1 MTRARKTVVT
11 PAVVVGSGLGALGA
25 LRLLHRSGIPTFLI
39 PAVPSHES
47 RSRWAR
53 PLPGTG
59 ATLASASLPEILS
72 QCSLERAALI
82 PCSDAVLSAIA
93 QLPEALSRRFPSSTP
108 PAQAVAS
115 LARKDNFAIL
125 LDALD
130 VPRPT
135 TLIVHQPQ
143 DLERF
148 ADLPFTHLFL
158 KPVDSAS
165 FMRSYGVKACR
176 VRDMNDA
183 RTQLA
188 KVLGDGHRVVVQE
201 YVAGPGSNHY
211 LIDGFIDAGG
221 TVRAL
226 FARRR
231 LRMYPPDFGDSTHMV
246 SVPLSEV
253 GPAVES
259 LRTILAAVGY
269 RGIFSAEFK
278 KDERDGLFKI
288 LEVNARVWI
297 YVEFAGR
304 CGVDVC
310 TMSYQDALGLPISA
324 PGDYRTGVRLV
335 SPYLD
340 LAAVRYAWRQGQM
353 TAGAWLRSWAGAQQ
367 PTFNFSDPMP
377 AIADWYE
384 VSRKLLR
391 RAVRGEPAES

>member
-1 MTRARKTVVT
+1 M
-11 PAVVVGSGLGALGA
+11 GALGA
-25 LRLLHRSGIPTFLI
+25 LRLLRRAGIPTFSI

-53 PLPGTG
+53 RLPGTR
-59 ATLASASLPEILS
+59 ATLATTSLADILS
-72 QCSLERAALI
+72 ACSLERAALI
-82 PCSDAVLSAIA
+82 PCSDAVLSAVA
-93 QLPEALSRRFPSSTP
+93 QLPGSLASRFPSSTP
-108 PAQAVAS
+108 SAQAVAQ
-115 LARKDNFAIL
+115 LARKDKFATL

-130 VPRPT
+130 VPHPV
-135 TLIVHQPQ
+135 TLLLDEPR

-176 VRDMNDA
+176 VRDMSDA

-188 KVLGDGHRVVVQE
+188 KVHADGHRVVVQE
-201 YVAGPGSNHY
+201 YVPGPGSNHY
-211 LIDGFIDAGG
+211 LIDGFVDAGG

-253 GPAVES
+253 EPAVAT
-259 LRTILAAVGY
+259 LRTIVAAVGY
-269 RGIFSAEFK
+269 RGIFSGEFK
-278 KDERDGLFKI
+278 RDERDGLFKI

-310 TMSYQDALGLPISA
+310 TMSYRDALGLGVSEPA
-324 PGDYRTGVRLV
+324 DYRAGVRLV

-340 LAAVRYAWRQGQM
+340 LAAVRYAWRRGEM
-353 TAGAWLRSWAGAQQ
+353 SPRAWLRSWAGAQQ
-367 PTFNFSDPMP
+367 PTFNLSDPLP
-377 AIADWYE
+377 AIFDWYDL
-384 VSRKLLR
+384 SRKVLR
-391 RAVRGEPAES
+391 RALRGGPDAS

>member
-1 MTRARKTVVT
+1 MAWETVLT

-25 LRLLHRSGIPTFLI
+25 LRLLRRAGIPTFSI

-47 RSRWAR
+47 RSRWAQR
-53 PLPGTG
+53 LPGSG
-59 ATLASASLPEILS
+59 ATLASASLPEILAS
-72 QCSLERAALI
+72 CSLEHAALI
-82 PCSDAVLSAIA
+82 ACSDAVLSAIA
-93 QLPEALSRRFPSSTP
+93 QLPEPLSRRFPSSTP
-108 PAQAVAS
+108 QPQAVAA
-115 LARKDNFAIL
+115 LARKDQFAIL

-135 TLIVHQPQ
+135 TLVIDDPS

-148 ADLPFTHLFL
+148 ADLQFTHLFL

-183 RTQLA
+183 RAQLA
-188 KVLGDGHRVVVQE
+188 KLSGDGHRVVVQE

-253 GPAVES
+253 APAVES

-269 RGIFSAEFK
+269 RGIFSGEFK
-278 KDERDGLFKI
+278 RDERDGLFKI

-324 PGDYRTGVRLV
+324 PLHYRTGVRLV

-340 LAAVRYAWRQGQM
+340 LAAVRYAWRRGEM
-353 TAGAWLRSWAGAQQ
+353 SAGAWLRSWAGAQQ
-367 PTFNFSDPMP
+367 PAFNLSDPVP
-377 AIADWYE
+377 AIADWAD

-391 RAVRGEPAES
+391 RALRGGPADP

>member
-1 MTRARKTVVT
+1 M
-11 PAVVVGSGLGALGA
+11 
-25 LRLLHRSGIPTFLI
+25 
-39 PAVPSHES
+39 
-47 RSRWAR
+47 
-53 PLPGTG
+53 
-59 ATLASASLPEILS
+59 
-72 QCSLERAALI
+72 
-82 PCSDAVLSAIA
+82 
-93 QLPEALSRRFPSSTP
+93 
-108 PAQAVAS
+108 
-115 LARKDNFAIL
+115 
-125 LDALD
+125 
-130 VPRPT
+130 
-135 TLIVHQPQ
+135 
-143 DLERF
+143 
-148 ADLPFTHLFL
+148 
-158 KPVDSAS
+158 
-165 FMRSYGVKACR
+165 
-176 VRDMNDA
+176 
-183 RTQLA
+183 
-188 KVLGDGHRVVVQE
+188 VVQE
-201 YVAGPGSNHY
+201 YVPGPGSNHY

-253 GPAVES
+253 APAVES

-278 KDERDGLFKI
+278 KDERDGVFKI

-310 TMSYQDALGLPISA
+310 TMSYQDALGLPITA
-324 PGDYRTGVRLV
+324 PADYRTGVRLV

-353 TAGAWLRSWAGAQQ
+353 SAGAWLRSWAGAQQ
-367 PTFNFSDPMP
+367 PAFNLSDPLP

-391 RAVRGEPAES
+391 RAVRGGPADP